1 LVWSEFIS
9 KIPIIKCNKYRF
21 IASVFAD
28 IVKNNGKVARAG
40 SCLRTAGA
48 VPDRERADEEE
59 VTMIAVRVAMKFT
72 NEPLKR
78 TPVVLKMDA
87 EDRETEP
94 VLTDRAGIAR
104 FDLPPG
110 SGKVLVSGVERF
122 HGRLDGEILVALWS
136 ITEAAN
142 DSTGTPGEFPSGSNA
157 YPGMTTRSVEVHG
170 RTVLTDSEGYLVNPV
185 DWSEDFARTQAARE
199 GLDLGA
205 EHWEVIRFLRA
216 QYAEHGQQPSV
227 RDMIRHFRKVWDPE
241 RGSNRYLHRL
251 FPVGGPQ
258 KQGNRLAGL
267 LRTKGEH

>member
-1 LVWSEFIS
+1 
-9 KIPIIKCNKYRF
+9 
-21 IASVFAD
+21 
-28 IVKNNGKVARAG
+28 
-40 SCLRTAGA
+40 
-48 VPDRERADEEE
+48 
-59 VTMIAVRVAMKFT
+59 MIAVRVEMKFT

-87 EDRETEP
+87 ADQATAP
-94 VLTDRAGIAR
+94 VLTDRSGIAR

-110 SGKVLVSGVERF
+110 SGKVLVSGVERY
-122 HGRLDGEILVALWS
+122 HGRLDGEIRVALWS

-157 YPGMTTRSVEVHG
+157 YPGMTTRAVEVDGHP
-170 RTVLTDSEGYLVNPV
+170 VLTDGEGYLVNPA
-185 DWSEDFARTQAARE
+185 DWSEAFVRTLAAQE
-199 GLDLGA
+199 GLALTA

-216 QYAEHGQQPSV
+216 QYAEHGQQASV
-227 RDMIRHFRKVWDPE
+227 RDMIRHFRQVWDPE

-251 FPVGGPQ
+251 FPFGGPQ